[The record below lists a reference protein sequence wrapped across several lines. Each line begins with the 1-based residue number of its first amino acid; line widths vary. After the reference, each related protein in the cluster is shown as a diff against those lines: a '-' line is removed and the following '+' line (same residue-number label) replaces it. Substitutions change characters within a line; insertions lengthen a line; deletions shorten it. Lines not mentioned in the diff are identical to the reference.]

1 MNFSTCNE
9 IANNKLEFMY
19 VIDLFLIYKQN
30 KDILPWYIY
39 MIYLFYF
46 NHNQCIDNCRK

>member
-30 KDILPWYIY
+30 KDILHSIFD
-39 MIYLFYF
+39 LFVLF
-46 NHNQCIDNCRK
+46 